1 VTVFTFTVVFLFR
14 AEGLGP
20 KRLQHEIKLARRAM
34 ICKEARNQNVTLI
47 GLINIKGELL
57 NEAVASR

>member
-1 VTVFTFTVVFLFR
+1 MLVFLLR
-14 AEGLGP
+14 ADGLVP
-20 KRLQHEIKLARRAM
+20 KRLRHELKPARWAK
-34 ICKEARNQNVTLI
+34 ICKEARNQNVTII